1 MFKIYVMDITQRLV
15 SAAEIADF
23 ISSISSTSPR
33 EALGKVILF
42 LTQITDSDIGSI
54 YEVDSLGEGLEIKF
68 VVEKSDDKLTLKPKS
83 NTFIPFDKGIVGWV
97 YRNKAPYI
105 SDNLSSDKFFIPL
118 SGETKSEITIPVY
131 VKNEVLYII
140 NLESFTETKYT
151 KESLELVSLIS
162 TIFSNILEKL
172 LEIEKKNLEITYY
185 RILSRVYK
193 ATQNI
198 NELDT
203 AFKKI
208 MNILVEEVSIE
219 RGMIFLFDETDKET
233 LRIVQSFGLTEEE
246 KNKGVYRVGEGI
258 IGNVAKNLSPIFVPN
273 IWKDKRFL
281 NKTGAKRAANKRISF
296 FATPIVFG
304 NELLG
309 VMSIEKEFKN
319 IAEFETIGKL
329 LNEISNNIAI
339 SVMHYIKRKEETNK
353 LLSENEELKK
363 QLASKYKISNIIGK
377 SEKML
382 EVFRIVNIVSDTN
395 STVLIEGE
403 SGTGKELIAKAI
415 HFNSSRRNMPF
426 VSLNCAAIPETLLE
440 SELFGYKKG
449 SFTGAT
455 SDKKGKILL
464 ANGGTLFLDE
474 IGDMPLS
481 LQAKLLRVLQEKE
494 VEPIGGLPT
503 KVDVRII
510 AATNKNLQKL
520 VEEGKF
526 RLDLFYRL
534 NVIKISL
541 PPLRERKEDI
551 PLLVDEFIR
560 KFSVEHKK
568 NIRKVDKEAMNILME
583 YDWPGNV
590 RELENVI
597 ERAVILCQSDTIT
610 FELLPKEILLQ
621 ATSHANYEEK
631 ISEIISKFIEK
642 ADINNE
648 NMLYDK
654 LITPVE
660 KTIITKV
667 LLKTNNNKL
676 KASKILGI
684 NRNTLDS
691 YLKKHNLQ

>member
-1 MFKIYVMDITQRLV
+1 MDVNQRLI

-23 ISSISSTSPR
+23 ISSLSSTSPS

-68 VVEKSDDKLTLKPKS
+68 IVEKLGDKLTLKPKG

-105 SDNLSSDKFFIPL
+105 SDNLSKDKFFIPL

-140 NLESFTETKYT
+140 NLESFDENKYT
-151 KESLELVSLIS
+151 KESMELVSLIS
-162 TIFSNILEKL
+162 TIFSNVLEKL
-172 LEIEKKNLEITYY
+172 LEIERKGLEVTYY

-193 ATQNI
+193 VTQNI
-198 NELDT
+198 NELET
-203 AFKKI
+203 VFKKI
-208 MNILVEEVSIE
+208 MNALIEEINIE

-233 LRIVQSFGLTEEE
+233 LKIVQSFGLTEEE
-246 KNKGVYRVGEGI
+246 KNKGVYRIGEGI
-258 IGNVAKNLSPIFVPN
+258 IGNVVKNLSPIFVPN
-273 IWKDKRFL
+273 IWRDKRFL
-281 NKTGAKRAANKRISF
+281 NKTGAKRATNKRISF
-296 FATPIVFG
+296 FATPILFG

-309 VMSIEKEFKN
+309 VMSIEKEFRS
-319 IAEFETIGKL
+319 IEEFETIGKL
-329 LNEISNNIAI
+329 LEEISNNIAI

-353 LLSENEELKK
+353 LLNENEELRK
-363 QLASKYKISNIIGK
+363 QLASKYKISSIIGK

-382 EVFRIVNIVSDTN
+382 EVFRIVNIISDTN

-474 IGDMPLS
+474 IGDMPLP

-510 AATNKNLQKL
+510 AATNKDLQKL

-560 KFSVEHKK
+560 KFSTEHKK
-568 NIRKVDKEAMNILME
+568 NISKVDKEVMNILME

-590 RELENVI
+590 RELENII
-597 ERAVILCQSDTIT
+597 ERAIILCQSDTIT
-610 FELLPKEILLQ
+610 LDLLPKEILLQ
-621 ATSHANYEEK
+621 VTSHTNYEEK

-648 NMLYDK
+648 NTLYDK

-660 KTIITKV
+660 KTIISRV

-691 YLKKHNLQ
+691 YIKKYKLQ